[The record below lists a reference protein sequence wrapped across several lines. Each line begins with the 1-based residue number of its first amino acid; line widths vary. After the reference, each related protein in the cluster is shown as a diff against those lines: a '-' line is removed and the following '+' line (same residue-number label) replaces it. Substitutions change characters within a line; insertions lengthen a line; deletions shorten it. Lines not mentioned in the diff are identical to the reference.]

1 MATLAIVPLALSH
14 HTRPSQ
20 CRVNTAPLPLVV
32 HSTLH
37 SPRTTARYVLLA
49 CLAAVLVFGLELRI
63 EQRFRVICVID
74 EQHQQHLRAL
84 TCKFNCSLLQL
95 MSLKISCPVVEY
107 VVDCVSEAV
116 DHALGR
122 APAPRGRSATR
133 SPLHTK
139 FTAFVSTMLERSH
152 PRPHLPAR
160 LPRNYTNDS
169 TLKNVHWALCSG
181 VFGRRDVG
189 RIERE
194 FLAVLD
200 WELAVASAELLAHHA
215 ALADIEV
222 HARSHHLA
230 VPSAHL
236 AVPRPTHKRHTSVP
250 ALEPSSPASSAASM
264 SPRTP
269 ASPHRVNF
277 PRPHPKAKDAYD
289 APAPSFHDLLRAF
302 PVPHPVPHQY
312 PPGLRVAVH

>member
-1 MATLAIVPLALSH
+1 MSSTSS
-14 HTRPSQ
+14 TSS
-20 CRVNTAPLPLVV
+20 RVHPASLVDPA
-32 HSTLH
+32 SH
-37 SPRTTARYVLLA
+37 SP
-49 CLAAVLVFGLELRI
+49 E
-63 EQRFRVICVID
+63 
-74 EQHQQHLRAL
+74 
-84 TCKFNCSLLQL
+84 LLQL
-95 MSLKISCPVVEY
+95 MSLKISRPVVEY

-139 FTAFVSTMLERSH
+139 FTAFVSTILSRAEVAPGTLLTALVYVARA
-152 PRPHLPAR
+152 RPHLSIALEEWALER
-160 LPRNYTNDS
+160 VFLGALIVASKYTNDS

-269 ASPHRVNF
+269 ASPHRVNS